1 MEILAKSYEVVF
13 IIFVSVSV
21 LTGLQSLTVRNN
33 LDKVKLQLSTVV
45 TCIAAFHYHLM
56 INRPDNLV
64 LYRYLDWYF
73 TTPLLLIDFALSLG
87 IKDTSVITKI
97 IGYNTAMLTS
107 GVLGEMNVMTK
118 YNSCFIGFIPLYLLF
133 NILYQEME
141 KTKENIRLFKAFV
154 GVWVTYGLVYLLE
167 NEDTRNLSYNIL
179 DIISKGF
186 FGMYIYYTS
195 I

>member
-1 MEILAKSYEVVF
+1 MLAKSYEVVF

-21 LTGLQSLTVRNN
+21 LTGLQSLTVSNN

-45 TCIAAFHYHLM
+45 TTIAAFHYNLM
-56 INRPDNLV
+56 INRPENLV
-64 LYRYLDWYF
+64 VYRYLDWYF
-73 TTPLLLIDFALSLG
+73 TTPLLLIDFALTLG
-87 IKDTSVITKI
+87 IKDITTITKI

-107 GVLGEMNVMTK
+107 GVLGELNVMNK

-154 GVWVTYGLVYLLE
+154 SVWVTYGLVYLID
-167 NEDTRNLSYNIL
+167 NEDTRNLSYNVL

-186 FGMYIYYTS
+186 FGLYIYYTS